1 MMSSAQPS
9 DAMLAAFKR
18 AGAVLRDA
26 GIPFAVAGGFALWAR
41 GGSASEHDVDF
52 FIREADADRALA
64 ALEAAGMRTDRPPEG
79 WLVKAWEGD
88 VLVDLIF
95 APSGTHTTEHMIERA
110 EEMNVHSMRLLVA
123 TATDVMVTKLAALT
137 EHHLDYR
144 GVLETARALREQI
157 SWAEVAER
165 VADSPFARAFLF
177 LIRELGITSDH
188 EWADT
193 AGIVKERRL
202 ASGM

>member
-1 MMSSAQPS
+1 
-9 DAMLAAFKR
+9 MLAAFKR

-41 GGSASEHDVDF
+41 GGPATEHDIDF
-52 FIREADADRALA
+52 FICEADADRALA
-64 ALEAAGMRTDRPPEG
+64 ALEAAGMRTERPPEG

-95 APSGTHTTEHMIERA
+95 APSGTYTAENMIDRA

-123 TATDVMVTKLAALT
+123 TATDVMVTKLAALS
-137 EHHLDYR
+137 EHSLDYR

-165 VADSPFARAFLF
+165 VSESPFARAFLF
-177 LIRELGITSDH
+177 LVRELGIMP
-188 EWADT
+188 ERELADT
-193 AGIVKERRL
+193 VGIVEKHRF